1 MTEEEKPESSLEDG
15 QFRDKG
21 DCRQWAERTREGEGK
36 EREWPER
43 SQESQSIRFQKK
55 IKYCWKV
62 DHRWEK
68 RFPGIGDKD
77 GGHW

>member
-36 EREWPER
+36 EREWP
-43 SQESQSIRFQKK
+43 
-55 IKYCWKV
+55 
-62 DHRWEK
+62 
-68 RFPGIGDKD
+68 
-77 GGHW
+77 